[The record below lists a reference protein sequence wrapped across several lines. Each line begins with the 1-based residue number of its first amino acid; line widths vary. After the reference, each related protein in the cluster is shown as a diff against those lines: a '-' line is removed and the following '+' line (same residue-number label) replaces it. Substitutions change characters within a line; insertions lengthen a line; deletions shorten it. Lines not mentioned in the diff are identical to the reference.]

1 MAETRLYRLNVFLG
15 LAYLEAFAN
24 PSAPTST
31 ELNNSTYVKDLTCAL
46 SEDTTEF
53 TLGDSDTDSTLT
65 FCTNASTVT
74 PTVHTATIDYKVLR
88 DQDRS
93 ATGYFG
99 RAMSL
104 LSVPDID
111 FYAIERLGKPNTS
124 AFAVGDIVRIV
135 QVKTDNPLDVLAVDA
150 DVFLEMKFLSNN
162 FINWN
167 YTLLS

>member
-31 ELNNSTYVKDLTCAL
+31 ELNNATYVKDLTCAL

-53 TLGDSDTDSTLT
+53 TLGDSDTDATLT

-74 PTVHTATIDYKVLR
+74 PTVQNATIDYKVLR

-99 RAMSL
+99 KAFSHL
-104 LSVPDID
+104 AFPDID
-111 FYAIERLGKPNTS
+111 FYAIQRIGKPNIT
-124 AFAVGDIVRIV
+124 AFAAGDIVRIV
-135 QVKTDNPLDVLAVDA
+135 QVRTDNPLDVLAVDA
-150 DVFLEMKFLSNN
+150 DVFLEQKFTLNN

-167 YTLLS
+167 YTLAS